1 MGQEAGEKWAVAVV
15 SQPTIPKSDRL
26 LDNDVGWGERS
37 EPHHRGEPRM
47 MRFVPHRILRSLL
60 LALVVSFPAYADPQ
74 SRLAAFINQTRGL
87 KAQFSQTVLDR
98 NGRKTQESSGTLF
111 LSRPG
116 KFRWVYQK
124 PYAQLLVGDGKRLWI
139 YDEDL
144 DQVTVRKLDLAI
156 GDSPAA
162 LLAGENDI
170 EKRFHL
176 KDAGNKDGLDWV
188 EAAPKSKEGSFEMV
202 RLGFKGDTLQAMQL
216 KDNFGQ
222 TTLLR
227 FSHLERNPALG
238 ASLFRFT
245 PPKGADVISD
255 K

>member
-1 MGQEAGEKWAVAVV
+1 
-15 SQPTIPKSDRL
+15 
-26 LDNDVGWGERS
+26 
-37 EPHHRGEPRM
+37 M
-47 MRFVPHRILRSLL
+47 MRFVPHRILRSLFPL
-60 LALVVSFPAYADPQ
+60 LLVCSTAALADAQ
-74 SRLAAFINQTRGL
+74 ARLANFVSQTRGL
-87 KAQFSQTVLDR
+87 KAQFTQTVIDR

-111 LSRPG
+111 FSRPG

-170 EKRFHL
+170 EKRFNL
-176 KDAGNKDGLDWV
+176 KEAGSRAGLEWV
-188 EAAPKSKEGSFEMV
+188 EAAPKSKEGSFELV
-202 RLGFKGDTLQAMQL
+202 RLGFKGDTLHAMEL

-227 FSHLERNPALG
+227 FTNLERNPAMG
-238 ASLFRFT
+238 NSLFRFT
-245 PPKGADVISD
+245 PPKGVDVISD

>member
-1 MGQEAGEKWAVAVV
+1 MPRIPLLPLLIALCTSLPAFADAQTRLATFV
-15 SQPTIPKSDRL
+15 SQTK
-26 LDNDVGWGERS
+26 
-37 EPHHRGEPRM
+37 
-47 MRFVPHRILRSLL
+47 
-60 LALVVSFPAYADPQ
+60 
-74 SRLAAFINQTRGL
+74 GL
-87 KAQFSQTVLDR
+87 KAHFSQTVFDR
-98 NGRKTQESSGTLF
+98 NGRKTQESSGILF
-111 LSRPG
+111 FSRPG

-144 DQVTVRKLDLAI
+144 DQVTMRKLDIAI

-170 EKRFHL
+170 EKRFLL
-176 KDAGNKDGLDWV
+176 KEVGSRDGLDWV

-202 RLGFKGDTLQAMQL
+202 RLGFKGDALQAMEL

-222 TTLLR
+222 TTLLH
-227 FSHLERNPALG
+227 FSNLERNPAMG
-238 ASLFRFT
+238 SSLFRFT

>member
-1 MGQEAGEKWAVAVV
+1 MTAKYLLPLLLTLCTTVWATLPARADAQARLSTFV
-15 SQPTIPKSDRL
+15 SQTK
-26 LDNDVGWGERS
+26 
-37 EPHHRGEPRM
+37 
-47 MRFVPHRILRSLL
+47 
-60 LALVVSFPAYADPQ
+60 
-74 SRLAAFINQTRGL
+74 GL
-87 KAQFSQTVLDR
+87 KAQFTQTVFDR

-111 LSRPG
+111 FSRPG

-170 EKRFHL
+170 EKRFNL

-202 RLGFKGDTLQAMQL
+202 RLGFKGDSLQAMEL

-227 FSHLERNPALG
+227 FSNLERNPALG
-238 ASLFRFT
+238 GSLFRFT